1 MRYIT
6 FIIPQIDDGRCSNGE
21 CATDQA
27 VNGEAIHYI
36 NLLDDGTGV
45 GLYQLRGDFEQGTE
59 VLEADP
65 DVLACEKSEA
75 SEGLVYLHFRANA
88 LMTDLLSIFRRY
100 EIVVDWPME
109 YTDEGG
115 LRVTMLGED
124 KKIREAI
131 AEIPDGIQITLEGIG
146 EYHPDMHQLA
156 SLLTD
161 RQQELLELAVD
172 EGYYEMPRRA
182 TLRDLAD
189 QVNISAGT
197 VGEHLRKIETKV
209 IMELV

>member
-1 MRYIT
+1 MRYVT
-6 FIIPQIDDGRCSNGE
+6 FLIPQIDDERCPNGE
-21 CATDQA
+21 CATDPA

-45 GLYQLRGDFEQGTE
+45 ALYQLRGDLKRSTE
-59 VLEADP
+59 TLEADP
-65 DVLACEKSEA
+65 EVLSVERSEA

-88 LMTDLLSIFRRY
+88 LMTDLLGIFRRY

-109 YTDEGG
+109 YTRQGG
-115 LRVTMLGED
+115 LRITMLGED
-124 KKIREAI
+124 EKIREAI
-131 AEIPDGIQITLEGIG
+131 TEIPDGIRITLEGIG
-146 EYHPDMHQLA
+146 EYRPDMRQLA

-161 RQQELLELAVD
+161 RQQELLELAID

-182 TLRDLAD
+182 TLRDLAE
-189 QVNISAGT
+189 QANISAGT
-197 VGEHLRKIETKV
+197 VGEHLRKIESKV